1 MITKTGSMLA
11 VLVLA
16 GLLPLGVWRAQDQP
30 EPAKSRSLELHL
42 HALSRGYVRPLRATT
57 DRVAAVAG
65 IEKVQALGF
74 GGDVLRFSIVT
85 TLTDDAI
92 ASALGLKKIGANDGR
107 VLLAASATD
116 ERVRRAEA
124 RAVLLDIAQAITTHP
139 APDWRRPSKALLGEA
154 HTMAEQFR
162 VLGLDAKLTE
172 GVFYKAA
179 DYHIE
184 EDHDRYNATY
194 RLWAGKQWLPVVN
207 NDDWGWSGEE
217 EETARPIDAR
227 FVGLAI
233 NRSAWNESS
242 SWVDSDGARLNTFE
256 GDRSAT
262 DASGKLKVQDG
273 ANWLKQLAARA
284 VAVRLRTPK
293 VTKKDLP
300 AGRGWGL
307 FSRLNA
313 ENLQRWNN
321 DPYSTNIVKM
331 TWEVRAADQHFVA
344 RISAFYEGHPFY
356 LEGEVDADAVLAD
369 YKQKGIGTSD
379 VTEADLGDQF
389 KWIIGPEAGPEVF
402 QERRKEAATA
412 MDALLLALGKLPA
425 DKPISGYLG
434 KLAPNQAAELGVAL
448 QGKHFGPGDFVV
460 TQQAF
465 GDIEVSVGTPM
476 TGGRWWLLGNLSTGK
491 AIRSDR

>member
-1 MITKTGSMLA
+1 MITKSGSMLA
-11 VLVLA
+11 ALA
-16 GLLPLGVWRAQDQP
+16 LASLLPVGVWRAQDQP
-30 EPAKSRSLELHL
+30 EPPKARTLELHL
-42 HALSRGYVRPLRATT
+42 HALSRGYVRPLHATT
-57 DRVAAVAG
+57 ARVAGLAG
-65 IEKVQALGF
+65 VQKVEALGF
-74 GGDVLRFSIVT
+74 GGDVLRFSLST
-85 TLTDDAI
+85 TLTDDELA
-92 ASALGLKKIGANDGR
+92 AALGLEKIGAGTGR
-107 VLLAASATD
+107 LLLAAAATD

-124 RAVLLDIAQAITTHP
+124 RAVLLDIAQAITAHP
-139 APDWRRPSKALLGEA
+139 APDWRRPGKPLLA
-154 HTMAEQFR
+154 DCRNLADQLR
-162 VLGLDAKLTE
+162 VLGLDLKLPE

-217 EETARPIDAR
+217 EEAAKPVDPR

-233 NRSAWNESS
+233 SRSAWNESS
-242 SWVDSDGARLNTFE
+242 NWVDSDGARLNTFE

-262 DASGKLKVQDG
+262 DASGKLKVQEG

-293 VTKKDLP
+293 ATKKDLP

-321 DPYSTNIVKM
+321 DPYGTNVVKM
-331 TWEVRAADQHFVA
+331 TWDVRAADQHFVA

-369 YKQKGIGTSD
+369 YKQKGISTTD
-379 VTEADLGDQF
+379 VTDADLGDQL
-389 KWIIGPEAGPEVF
+389 KWIVGPEAGPEVF
-402 QERRKEAATA
+402 AERRKEASAA
-412 MDALLLALGKLPA
+412 MNALLAALGKLPA
-425 DKPISGYLG
+425 DKPLSAYLG

-448 QGKHFGPGDFVV
+448 QGKHFGPGDY
-460 TQQAF
+460 TLTRQAF
-465 GDIEVSVGTPM
+465 GDIEISVGTPM
-476 TGGRWWLLGNLSTGK
+476 TGGRWWLLGNLATGRV
-491 AIRSDR
+491 IRSDR